1 MTGKKKLKRGIKKK
15 YKFCVNILTEEIWN
29 GIFTG
34 LIFTKY
40 LQPQMFLFHWIRKET
55 NTNNLF
61 FLIKFMV
68 FLRTTFYKTS
78 VNNSEK
84 NPCSVLIFFVVV
96 VLLQSSQHST
106 SHRRMPWELCLKTLD
121 LLQLVYEFYWNWV
134 YQYANTSY

>member
-1 MTGKKKLKRGIKKK
+1 MK
-15 YKFCVNILTEEIWN
+15 

-68 FLRTTFYKTS
+68 LSKDY
-78 VNNSEK
+78 
-84 NPCSVLIFFVVV
+84 I
-96 VLLQSSQHST
+96 LQNISQ
-106 SHRRMPWELCLKTLD
+106 
-121 LLQLVYEFYWNWV
+121 
-134 YQYANTSY
+134 